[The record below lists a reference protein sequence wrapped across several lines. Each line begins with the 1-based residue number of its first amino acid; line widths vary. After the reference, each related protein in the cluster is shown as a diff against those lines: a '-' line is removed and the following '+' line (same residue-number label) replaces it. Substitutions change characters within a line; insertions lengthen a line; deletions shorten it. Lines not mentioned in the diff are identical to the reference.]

1 MQAHAEEKPLGICGE
16 LAGTPVGAVL
26 LMAMGYHVLSMNAT
40 PFKVKWVIRNFKRRD
55 ARRILAKVLR
65 MDTAEEVSRFV
76 NQQLIEA
83 GLERVVPSRQVG

>member
-1 MQAHAEEKPLGICGE
+1 

-40 PFKVKWVIRNFKRRD
+40 HLPKVKWVMRNFKRRD

-65 MDTAEEVSRFV
+65 MDTAQEVSRFV

>member
-1 MQAHAEEKPLGICGE
+1 MKSRWAY
-16 LAGTPVGAVL
+16 VG
-26 LMAMGYHVLSMNAT
+26 G
-40 PFKVKWVIRNFKRRD
+40 IRNFKRRD

-83 GLERVVPSRQVG
+83 GLELLMAMGYHVLSKK

>member
-1 MQAHAEEKPLGICGE
+1 
-16 LAGTPVGAVL
+16 
-26 LMAMGYHVLSMNAT
+26 
-40 PFKVKWVIRNFKRRD
+40 VKWVIRNVKRRD

-65 MDTAEEVSRFV
+65 RDTADEVSRYV